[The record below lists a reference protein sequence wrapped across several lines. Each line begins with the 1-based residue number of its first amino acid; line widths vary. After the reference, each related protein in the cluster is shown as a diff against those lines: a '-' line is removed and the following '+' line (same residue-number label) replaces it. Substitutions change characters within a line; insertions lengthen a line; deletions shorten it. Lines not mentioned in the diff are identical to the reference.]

1 MHQTN
6 SKRIV
11 NHCLALMLGMTA
23 PLVSHSSA
31 TWNYNEFMQSVLSS
45 NPRIKEAASQIKGK
59 AIGVQAVQ
67 DSWKPSFSVDGDSTS
82 RSGGSGASGTVR
94 MPLFTFG
101 KTEAE
106 LAAAM
111 KEQHEQQARYIQVI
125 EDVSEEVTLTYAN
138 YYILNRK
145 VTVARR
151 NYTDHLKILKRSEER
166 KQAELVADGEHKSL
180 QSRVLQAKSKVQELG
195 KDLTTQHQKLEN
207 YLQQKVAEFTP
218 MEDSDIYFDKS
229 SASIDKNPLVR
240 LYQSKVELAE
250 AEIAKA
256 TKLEAPTLEAYVSQG
271 TSGVNYS
278 NSGSRVGV
286 RFNYQFGQAGSRS
299 RNAVELARNARDSA
313 ELAMHNARMDAQT
326 KLDVSAAALTSIED
340 RIQNQVDVIEA
351 LEASAASVSRLYF
364 AGRKSLLELLN
375 IQRELSDAR
384 LLLVDL
390 ESEKISNYIRVR
402 AAAGVLAVRHKAND
416 SMGAKND

>member
-1 MHQTN
+1 
-6 SKRIV
+6 
-11 NHCLALMLGMTA
+11 
-23 PLVSHSSA
+23 
-31 TWNYNEFMQSVLSS
+31 
-45 NPRIKEAASQIKGK
+45 
-59 AIGVQAVQ
+59 
-67 DSWKPSFSVDGDSTS
+67 
-82 RSGGSGASGTVR
+82 
-94 MPLFTFG
+94 
-101 KTEAE
+101 
-106 LAAAM
+106 
-111 KEQHEQQARYIQVI
+111 
-125 EDVSEEVTLTYAN
+125 
-138 YYILNRK
+138 
-145 VTVARR
+145 
-151 NYTDHLKILKRSEER
+151 
-166 KQAELVADGEHKSL
+166 
-180 QSRVLQAKSKVQELG
+180 LG

-326 KLDVSAAALTSIED
+326 KLDVSAAALTTGSI
-340 RIQNQVDVIEA
+340 
-351 LEASAASVSRLYF
+351 S
-364 AGRKSLLELLN
+364 G
-375 IQRELSDAR
+375 LSEPA
-384 LLLVDL
+384 
-390 ESEKISNYIRVR
+390 
-402 AAAGVLAVRHKAND
+402 VLCRT
-416 SMGAKND
+416 